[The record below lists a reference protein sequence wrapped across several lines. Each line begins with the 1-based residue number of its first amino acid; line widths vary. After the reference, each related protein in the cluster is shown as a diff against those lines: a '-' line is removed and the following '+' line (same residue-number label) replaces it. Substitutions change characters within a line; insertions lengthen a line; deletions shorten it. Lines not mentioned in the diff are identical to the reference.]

1 MIMANHFPED
11 AYPPSASIQET
22 LKGAGETRPLIVETY
37 SRKGVTGRRFY
48 WRIRHKSNG
57 EIMAQHRG
65 YVRESDRDHA
75 VDVLWPDLRV
85 NPLG

>member
-37 SRKGVTGRRFY
+37 SRVGLLGRRYY
-48 WRIRHKSNG
+48 WRVRHTSNG
-57 EIMAQHRG
+57 EAMSSGEPYSSKKA
-65 YVRESDRDHA
+65 RDDA
-75 VDVLWPDLRV
+75 VDVLWPDLKV
-85 NPLG
+85 DPLG